1 MASFIM
7 YFYFLYYDNS
17 HSERQ
22 SFIKV
27 SLLETVKKSIY
38 IIQLTL
44 LVLFSELRILNP
56 EAVFERYS
64 LKLVVHKIR
73 QNPWHAEE
81 RKLAHSNDGKNQHR
95 SRTVLPLSFP
105 SFYLSLILIISV

>member
-1 MASFIM
+1 MKLIFFDMASFIM
-7 YFYFLYYDNS
+7 YFYFLYYDDS

-38 IIQLTL
+38 ITQLTF
-44 LVLFSELRILNP
+44 LVLFSELRILY
-56 EAVFERYS
+56 AGAAFEKCS

-81 RKLAHSNDGKNQHR
+81 R
-95 SRTVLPLSFP
+95 
-105 SFYLSLILIISV
+105 